1 MFEIRTRGFII
12 RKEKAMILALY
23 FIDRCIWFSMTPLPA
38 DYIEVNVKEEEEL
51 SYLEEDFNSI
61 IKESKKILI
70 SQKTKS

>member
-1 MFEIRTRGFII
+1 MMDIIEIRTRGFTI

-23 FIDRCIWFSMTPLPA
+23 FIDHYIWFSMTPLPA

-61 IKESKKILI
+61 IKQSKI
-70 SQKTKS
+70 